1 MFVAFHLHCTGFPVA
16 GLNTCKTPLGME
28 SGQISDDSITASSQ
42 FDPFWLFCCNFP
54 ENARLHVNKGA
65 WVPDQS
71 LIDHAQMEWLQI
83 DLRNDT
89 QITGISSQ
97 GHPLVSFYFV
107 KFYSLSYSNDGVN
120 FKVYQQGHETKVN
133 YKLRWV

>member
-1 MFVAFHLHCTGFPVA
+1 MFVTFHLHCTGFPVP
-16 GLNTCKTPLGME
+16 GLNPCKTPLGME

-42 FDPFWLFCCNFP
+42 ADRFGSYDAP

-65 WVPDQS
+65 WVPDQTWS
-71 LIDHAQMEWLQI
+71 DRDQMAWLQI

-89 QITGISSQ
+89 QVTGISSQ
-97 GHPLVSFYFV
+97 GHPLEYQTFAKS
-107 KFYSLSYSNDGVN
+107 YSLSYSNDGVN